1 MFWVVLSVLLM
12 WLQVCSGQLLGH
24 FGLLKIAKFICDPEI
39 WLWTFWSTSMR
50 FVYFY
55 IFFWGIIHVFIA
67 EVFMYMSNFS
77 SDTCLSNITMCV
89 YIYIYIY
96 MYVACFEYIQYIP
109 QSSRSAYWLGC
120 MDLAGWLHRPAV
132 HTCTDTH
139 LHTQT
144 HIHTATCAPSPTGMT
159 SAARLAGRKDL
170 PKSHTDT
177 CIHISEGR
185 ADV

>member
-1 MFWVVLSVLLM
+1 M
-12 WLQVCSGQLLGH
+12 WLLVCSGQLLGH
-24 FGLLKIAKFICDPEI
+24 FGLLQIAKSICDPEI

-50 FVYFY
+50 FILLFK
-55 IFFWGIIHVFIA
+55 IHLFILRFFFFFWGRIHVYSRSFYVYEQYLVILA
-67 EVFMYMSNFS
+67 LATS
-77 SDTCLSNITMCV
+77 LCV
-89 YIYIYIY
+89 YIFIYLY
-96 MYVACFEYIQYIP
+96 GLFWVYSVY
-109 QSSRSAYWLGC
+109 SSKQQVCL
-120 MDLAGWLHRPAV
+120 LAGMYGSCWLTSQTCCSHMHW
-132 HTCTDTH
+132 HTLT
-139 LHTQT
+139 HTQT